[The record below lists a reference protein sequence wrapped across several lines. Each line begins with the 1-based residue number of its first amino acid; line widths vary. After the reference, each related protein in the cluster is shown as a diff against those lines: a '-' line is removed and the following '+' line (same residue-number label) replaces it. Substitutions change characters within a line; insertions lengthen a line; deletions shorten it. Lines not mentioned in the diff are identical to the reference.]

1 MLFHVKDINRQVTS
15 LNDTIL
21 NIFKSYVPNKYI
33 TIDDKDPVW
42 TNDTVKAK
50 IKTKYL
56 LFKQYMQNERSE
68 RGFDFLKA

>member
-33 TIDDKDPVW
+33 TIDDKDPVGM
-42 TNDTVKAK
+42 NDTIKA
-50 IKTKYL
+50 
-56 LFKQYMQNERSE
+56 
-68 RGFDFLKA
+68 